1 MNINLSKSEIQALL
15 VALKHT
21 QNFQQSDAALDE
33 DRFRTEN
40 APGTVGW
47 LQRKDAAEELSEKL
61 TKVLA
66 SDEAKAERMMKGT
79 ASPVDVDPLCPND
92 PVNW

>member
-1 MNINLSKSEIQALL
+1 MNINLSETEIRALL

-61 TKVLA
+61 NAALDTK
-66 SDEAKAERMMKGT
+66 AKASRMMRGT
-79 ASPVDVDPLCPND
+79 ADPCCEPEALCAND

>member
-1 MNINLSKSEIQALL
+1 MNINLSETEIRALL
-15 VALKHT
+15 VALEHT

-40 APGTVGW
+40 APGTAGW
-47 LQRKDAAEELSEKL
+47 LQRKDAAAKLSEKL
-61 TKVLA
+61 TGALDAK
-66 SDEAKAERMMKGT
+66 AKAERMMKGT
-79 ASPVDVDPLCPND
+79 ASPTIENLCGND